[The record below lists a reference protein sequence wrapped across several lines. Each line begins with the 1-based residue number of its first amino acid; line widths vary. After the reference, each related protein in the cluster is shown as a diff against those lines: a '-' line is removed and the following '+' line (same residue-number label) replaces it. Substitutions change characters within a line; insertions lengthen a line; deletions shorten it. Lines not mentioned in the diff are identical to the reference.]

1 MSCTLSIAVN
11 TPTAELV
18 RKIVNFTATAI
29 VSPRKL
35 MLIKSGFQKPCADA
49 AVYVKMRENLTD
61 Q

>member
-11 TPTAELV
+11 TPTAT
-18 RKIVNFTATAI
+18 TATTI